1 MIRLHRLL
9 RTPLSMIGLP
19 AGLLVYLVTG
29 RTPAWAYRAFVHLFC
44 ATGGRSNEAISAIV
58 GWTSSRLRFAAVDG
72 VLGKLP
78 GERLQMQ
85 VRQLREQGYLVF
97 PGALPQDMCRRL
109 MDFALTTPASVRRMD
124 HESVATPQRL
134 ARFDPLEPLAVR
146 YDYPTEALLE
156 DADVQNLL
164 ADASLLA
171 LCQAYLGAQPRA
183 DVLSMWWHT
192 RFHDRPDSEAA
203 QFFHFDLDRPKW
215 LKIFIYLTDVGA
227 DNGPHTFVAG
237 THALGG
243 IPARILDKG
252 YVRLTDEEVH
262 AEFGPDRLIEF
273 AAPRG
278 TIIVEDTRGLHKGAP
293 VRGAARLVLQLQFSN
308 CLFGAHY
315 PEARMGNVVD
325 PSMRAM
331 LGTAPQVYRQYQH
344 AAASIQRRATNSTH
358 ESN

>member
-1 MIRLHRLL
+1 M
-9 RTPLSMIGLP
+9 
-19 AGLLVYLVTG
+19 
-29 RTPAWAYRAFVHLFC
+29 LF
-44 ATGGRSNEAISAIV
+44 RS
-58 GWTSSRLRFAAVDG
+58 
-72 VLGKLP
+72 
-78 GERLQMQ
+78 
-85 VRQLREQGYLVF
+85 
-97 PGALPQDMCRRL
+97 
-109 MDFALTTPASVRRMD
+109 
-124 HESVATPQRL
+124 
-134 ARFDPLEPLAVR
+134 
-146 YDYPTEALLE
+146 
-156 DADVQNLL
+156 
-164 ADASLLA
+164 
-171 LCQAYLGAQPRA
+171 
-183 DVLSMWWHT
+183 
-192 RFHDRPDSEAA
+192 
-203 QFFHFDLDRPKW
+203 KW

-325 PSMRAM
+325 PSMRRRSTDSTSM
-331 LGTAPQVYRQYQH
+331 R
-344 AAASIQRRATNSTH
+344 RRAFKGVQRTRLMNRI
-358 ESN
+358 EGRPC